1 MIWRDCKK
9 KLTREEK
16 HREHYRRAR
25 KARKFK
31 GCSVDTEFQLLDGAA
46 DKAEVEKANRYR
58 LYLI

>member
-1 MIWRDCKK
+1 MIWRDCRK
-9 KLTREEK
+9 KLTREKSIESVTG
-16 HREHYRRAR
+16 RVR